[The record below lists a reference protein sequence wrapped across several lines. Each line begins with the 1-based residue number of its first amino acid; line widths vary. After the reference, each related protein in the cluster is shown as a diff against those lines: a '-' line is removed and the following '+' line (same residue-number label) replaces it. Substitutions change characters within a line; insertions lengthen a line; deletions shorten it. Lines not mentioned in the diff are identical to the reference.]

1 MHKDSTNEKGNATMS
16 FKISD
21 KQLLN
26 KYNQIWKRVE
36 KLLKIVFDREPID
49 CDNDKYINSK
59 MKIYGDSMITNFQSK
74 KMPKKRA
81 SCKCLPIITSY
92 QKKEK
97 VLSSNTFWR
106 MQIWTRKDKNDDDL
120 EKSLSDE
127 SDNDS
132 NDEAEFDNYESDK

>member
-36 KLLKIVFDREPID
+36 KLLKIVFGREPID

-74 KMPKKRA
+74 KIPKKK
-81 SCKCLPIITSY
+81 STMQVFTNNNLLSKESKSIILKHFLKNANMN
-92 QKKEK
+92 KK
-97 VLSSNTFWR
+97 R
-106 MQIWTRKDKNDDDL
+106 
-120 EKSLSDE
+120 
-127 SDNDS
+127 
-132 NDEAEFDNYESDK
+132 